1 MEGGQGRALAYR
13 ATYRALARSLRNAL
27 SSSSPPARHIL
38 PISEPL
44 RSADPDPEPARRG
57 GTPSAM
63 EPGLSIESGS
73 AIRVAVL
80 PVGGTIPPPRLREY
94 AALVARHARVDL
106 ASLRTYYSEHQ
117 KSPFAHQ
124 PWETGCLRLKFVL
137 GGCVPS
143 PWEDFQSSR
152 KVLAVI
158 GICHLPSSPDLDRV
172 AADFVNAARTYPSAL
187 ARRCFAFCPTDAQV
201 SRRIFRSLRNRRLS
215 IRDSH
220 LGDLHCVCE
229 DHLVS

>member
-1 MEGGQGRALAYR
+1 
-13 ATYRALARSLRNAL
+13 
-27 SSSSPPARHIL
+27 
-38 PISEPL
+38 
-44 RSADPDPEPARRG
+44 
-57 GTPSAM
+57 M

-158 GICHLPSSPDLDRV
+158 GICHLPSSLDLDRV
-172 AADFVNAARTYPSAL
+172 AADFVDAARTYPSAL

-215 IRDSH
+215 ICDSH

>member
-1 MEGGQGRALAYR
+1 
-13 ATYRALARSLRNAL
+13 
-27 SSSSPPARHIL
+27 
-38 PISEPL
+38 
-44 RSADPDPEPARRG
+44 
-57 GTPSAM
+57 M

-80 PVGGTIPPPRLREY
+80 PVGGAIPPPRLREY
-94 AALVARHARVDL
+94 MALVSRHARVDL
-106 ASLRTYYSEHQ
+106 ASLRTYYAEHQ

-172 AADFVNAARTYPSAL
+172 AADFVDTARSYPSAL
-187 ARRCFAFCPTDAQV
+187 ANRCFAFCPTDEQV
-201 SRRIFRSLRNRRLS
+201 RACCCHGVSCQV
-215 IRDSH
+215 
-220 LGDLHCVCE
+220 LGIAGSVSVDLALLIYTARECE
-229 DHLVS
+229 APC

>member
-1 MEGGQGRALAYR
+1 
-13 ATYRALARSLRNAL
+13 
-27 SSSSPPARHIL
+27 
-38 PISEPL
+38 
-44 RSADPDPEPARRG
+44 
-57 GTPSAM
+57 M

-80 PVGGTIPPPRLREY
+80 PVGGPIPPPRLREY

-106 ASLRTYYSEHQ
+106 ASLRTYYAEHQ
-117 KSPFAHQ
+117 KSPFQHQ

-172 AADFVNAARTYPSAL
+172 AADLIDAARSYPSAL
-187 ARRCFAFCPTDAQV
+187 ANRCFAFCPTDAQV
-201 SRRIFRSLRNRRLS
+201 RSCCYRGRVFQSVRNRRLS
-215 IRDSH
+215 IRRSH
-220 LGDLHCVCE
+220 LGDLRCVCE
-229 DHLVS
+229 DRWVS